1 MADELIA
8 GEKIRVERKLFFIDL
23 KRNHQGY
30 FLKITEDVN
39 GRRDTVIIPSTGVH
53 EFVRAVTELSQML
66 PPESLEPMDE
76 GYAGEA
82 GPPQSMPNSPYIPNS
97 HY

>member
-8 GEKIRVERKLFFIDL
+8 GEKIRVERKVFFIDL

-66 PPESLEPMDE
+66 PPETLAPMDE
-76 GYAGEA
+76 GYPGE
-82 GPPQSMPNSPYIPNS
+82 QSSAVGMPNTPYMPNSPY
-97 HY
+97 